1 VLRNLLG
8 VGLLCLMLTATP
20 SKADP
25 PADCLDIKSVEST
38 LMARYRESK
47 IFVGLSEKGHLIVIY
62 YSQDNMS
69 YSIGFVHPEYP
80 DLICPEDAG
89 TAVYKLDK
97 YRKAGG
103 S

>member
-1 VLRNLLG
+1 LLRNILG

-20 SKADP
+20 AKADP
-25 PADCLDIKSVEST
+25 PADCLDIKSAERT

-47 IFVGLSEKGHLIVIY
+47 IFVGASEKGHLIVIY
-62 YSQDNMS
+62 YNEANGS

-80 DLICPEDAG
+80 DYICPEDTG
-89 TAVYKLDK
+89 MAVFKIDK
-97 YRKAGG
+97 YRKADG